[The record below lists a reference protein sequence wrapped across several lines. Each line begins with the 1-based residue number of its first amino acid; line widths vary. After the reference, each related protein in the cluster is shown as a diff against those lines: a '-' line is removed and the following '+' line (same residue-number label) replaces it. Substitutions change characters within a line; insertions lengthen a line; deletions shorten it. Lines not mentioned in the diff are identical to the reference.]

1 MSQMFVKRAGLKETN
16 LPLLIVK
23 TINGHSIVLYS
34 TVKAPCT
41 ARDRNEDL

>member
-1 MSQMFVKRAGLKETN
+1 MFVKRAGLKETD

-23 TINGHSIVLYS
+23 TIKSHSIVLYS
-34 TVKAPCT
+34 TVKVLYA